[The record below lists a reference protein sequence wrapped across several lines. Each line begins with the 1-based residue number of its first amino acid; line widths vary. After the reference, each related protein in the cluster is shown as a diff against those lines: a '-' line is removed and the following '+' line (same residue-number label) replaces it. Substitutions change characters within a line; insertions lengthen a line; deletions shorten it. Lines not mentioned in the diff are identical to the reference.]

1 VTIEF
6 TKIDEA
12 IIRRAAEV
20 LALAERKGLTRVTA
34 ESCTGGL
41 LASVLSEAPGA
52 GDRLHGGFVVYTK
65 EQKTIALGVS
75 PDLLER
81 ESAVSEPV
89 ARAMADGA
97 LAHSI
102 ADIAVSIT
110 GVAGPAADEDGNP
123 VGLVHFAAARRGFA
137 TLRREFGDI
146 GRGAVRYQ
154 SVMQALD
161 LIERGHTRP
170 ELTSGGGMIR
180 ASLIGSVCVSRH
192 LPS

>member
-12 IIRRAAEV
+12 IVRRAADV
-20 LALAERKGLTRVTA
+20 LAVAKRNGWTLVTA

-41 LASVLSEAPGA
+41 LAAVLSEAPGA
-52 GDRLHGGFVVYTK
+52 GEQLQGGFTVYTK
-65 EQKTIALGVS
+65 EQKTIALGVPS
-75 PDLLER
+75 DLLER
-81 ESAVSEPV
+81 ESAVSEAV
-89 ARAMADGA
+89 ARALAEGA

-102 ADIAVSIT
+102 ADISVSIT
-110 GVAGPAADEDGNP
+110 GVAGPATDEDDNP

-137 TLRREFGDI
+137 TLHLRREFGDI

-161 LIERGHTRP
+161 LIERAAMLDQNTRQAA
-170 ELTSGGGMIR
+170 E
-180 ASLIGSVCVSRH
+180 
-192 LPS
+192 